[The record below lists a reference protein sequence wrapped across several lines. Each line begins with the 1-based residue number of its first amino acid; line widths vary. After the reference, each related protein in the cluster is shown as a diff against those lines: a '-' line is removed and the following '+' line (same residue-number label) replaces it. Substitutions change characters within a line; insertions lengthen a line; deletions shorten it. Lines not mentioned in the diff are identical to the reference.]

1 MNFKFRKVLV
11 LTLVGILSC
20 VSMTEIVASYRVQ
33 GVISEM
39 DKKLDLSH
47 SSYISTEEKTMN
59 IAKQTQKYLSLTS
72 NPYQVVKTS
81 AEKDKVELPW
91 IGRQSMSD
99 LLEWYIRIRYKG
111 QDFIKEVPIT
121 VHDFEEKFLKHPEY
135 GEILKF
141 NVDSD
146 PVDDV
151 QVIVGFY
158 WSVIM
163 YPDGQEQTSLETRF
177 RVVQIND
184 EIADQDADFEV
195 WSEIHLNYGLVKNP
209 KGRFVSKDGSFV
221 GEKLKG
227 FVDKIFDRLESKNI
241 RLLDFVKKIFNR
253 FFGRYEDSD
262 KILGVADSDDDY
274 ISLGAGYR
282 SPEGEQI
289 PLFTEKR
296 FSFAKGVD
304 WTASYASIFK
314 PTIFQQQMSPGNNVV
329 GDDKIDMLFGFRAHE
344 SASDSDKYDI
354 AFDVGF
360 EPSVNLKTKFIP
372 RDAYVYYFWNVPKQ
386 GNYGGWTPRSTTTK
400 VSFTADL
407 KIADY
412 APDHES
418 LPRLTLELD
427 KIDSDLA
434 SSSSK
439 WFSFDLDPL
448 GFQYKASEKF
458 DVGIIVD
465 IPSMFS
471 EKVEVKGLPTSIRCR
486 WGIDKLDL
494 NIKPGKRFEAGLG
507 VFADLT
513 MSSTIDKVTVF
524 YPKTDPDAPEA
535 PFLEIFDIP
544 GSQRVSAGGSINIL
558 NGSLLSVDVSAD
570 VGLESSSRVSDI
582 IVYYPKADPYDPD
595 TKFIEVPH
603 GIPSK
608 ATVDAYG
615 KLDVDLNGIT
625 TNPDNYIYGRVMHTC
640 NADVREINVFLPD
653 EQGAPFVHFTDIPA
667 HVDTKGELYWNKLQG
682 FAYSNRESADS
693 FDPVTIELEYG
704 DYKIYNHLEIRNG
717 FIWTRFKFANDGY
730 FDLDTSKKMISNDFR
745 FFDRRPGNEK
755 ELRLYVEDVS
765 ADDFHAQW
773 SITTTGDHLKFNSL
787 GFSGIVDT
795 LKNLNLELSL
805 KSKSVNMNLDW
816 EIGDKGNMFIQV
828 NQDEDLPLHFD
839 LSKEG
844 LYESH
849 IDITLSKTLQFDAS
863 WDWTQGY
870 IENGQVHPG
879 HITINKQTSSPN
891 IKYFDFYF
899 VYQGTYGVDI
909 QFYDFEV
916 YLDLEWAR
924 SNTRL
929 RPYVWLE
936 YYVSVSDLDVDLL
949 WPDANGQV
957 QWYRNIEDWLDPH
970 PP

>member
-1 MNFKFRKVLV
+1 MNFKIKKVLV
-11 LTLVGILSC
+11 VIIPILLSC
-20 VSMTEIVASYRVQ
+20 VSMTEMVVSKTTHSI
-33 GVISEM
+33 IS
-39 DKKLDLSH
+39 DINKKSE
-47 SSYISTEEKTMN
+47 SSNYISTEEKTMSV
-59 IAKQTQKYLSLTS
+59 AKQAQKYLSLTN
-72 NPYQVVKTS
+72 NPYVTTKTT
-81 AEKDKVELPW
+81 AGKDKVQLPW

-99 LLEWYIRIRYKG
+99 LLEWYIRIRYNG
-111 QDFIKEVPIT
+111 QDFLKEVPIT

-141 NVDSD
+141 NVDDD
-146 PVDDV
+146 PADDV

-184 EIADQDADFEV
+184 EIADQNAEFEV

-209 KGRFVSKDGSFV
+209 KVRSVSKDISLGSGKLGIFV
-221 GEKLKG
+221 
-227 FVDKIFDRLESKNI
+227 N
-241 RLLDFVKKIFNR
+241 
-253 FFGRYEDSD
+253 
-262 KILGVADSDDDY
+262 KILEKIENKNPKLFNFVESFFNKFLKNDVSSDETILSTTDSDDDY
-274 ISLGAGYR
+274 ISLGMGYR

-304 WTASYASIFK
+304 WTDSYASIFK

-344 SASDSDKYDI
+344 SASDSDRYDI

-372 RDAYVYYFWNVPKQ
+372 RNAYVYYFWNVPKQ
-386 GNYGGWTPRSTTTK
+386 DNYGGWTPRSTTTK

-412 APDHES
+412 ASDHES
-418 LPRLTLELD
+418 LPKLTLELD

-544 GSQRVSAGGSINIL
+544 SSQRVSAGGSINIL

-570 VGLESSSRVSDI
+570 VGLESSSRVSNI

-608 ATVDAYG
+608 ATLDAYG

-745 FFDRRPGNEK
+745 FFDRHPGDEK
-755 ELRLYVEDVS
+755 ELRLCVEDVS
-765 ADDFHAQW
+765 ADDFHAHW
-773 SITTTGDHLKFNSL
+773 SITPADDHIKFNSL

-816 EIGDKGNMFIQV
+816 EIGDKGNVFVQV

-839 LSKEG
+839 LSKDG

-879 HITINKQTSSPN
+879 HITINEQTSGPN
-891 IKYFDFYF
+891 LKYFDFYF
-899 VYQGTYGVDI
+899 VYQDTYGVDV

-929 RPYVWLE
+929 RPYIWLE